1 MELLT
6 TKHFHG
12 NALDCYVQPEQRYT
26 GEFWATREQIGTL
39 LEYSEPRVSIANI
52 HNRNKERLDK
62 FSAVIN
68 LITPSGTQATTVYSF
83 KGLLEICRYSNQP
96 KANDIMDW
104 LFDVADEIR
113 QTGSY
118 SVGQSK
124 AALIDPM
131 QGAKVVF
138 DAAGI
143 TGNQLALAL
152 DRLYKTY
159 TGQSA
164 LEGGEVTLTTP
175 TQHQL
180 LTPTQI
186 GKYFGM
192 SSKQVNKKLAYAG
205 YQRKVADRWEAT
217 EQGSRYAVMQDVGKW
232 HGGVPVRQLKWD
244 SAILDVFCEL

>member
-1 MELLT
+1 MTSALQVFSYKEQEVRTTLIDGEVWFIAKDVCDVLELSDVSMSVRNLDDDEKLVQKLFVSGQHRDVIT
-6 TKHFHG
+6 INEPG
-12 NALDCYVQPEQRYT
+12 LYALVLR
-26 GEFWATREQIGTL
+26 
-39 LEYSEPRVSIANI
+39 S
-52 HNRNKERLDK
+52 NKAEAK
-62 FSAVIN
+62 AFSRWVRHEV
-68 LITPSGTQATTVYSF
+68 LPS
-83 KGLLEICRYSNQP
+83 
-96 KANDIMDW
+96 
-104 LFDVADEIR
+104 IR

-118 SVGQSK
+118 SIGQIK
-124 AALIDPM
+124 PALIDPM

-164 LEGGEVTLTTP
+164 LEGGEVTLTAP

-192 SSKQVNKKLAYAG
+192 SPKQVNKKLAYAG
-205 YQRKVADRWEAT
+205 YQRKVANRWEAT
-217 EQGSRYAVMQDVGKW
+217 EQGRRYAVMQDVGKW